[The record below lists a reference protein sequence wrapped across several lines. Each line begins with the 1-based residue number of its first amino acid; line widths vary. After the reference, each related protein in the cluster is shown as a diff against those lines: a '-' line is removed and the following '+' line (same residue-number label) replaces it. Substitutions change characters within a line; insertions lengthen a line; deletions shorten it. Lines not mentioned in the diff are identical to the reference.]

1 VEVTTLEEVVEEIA
15 LKVLVGTWASK
26 LQVVVVVV
34 GIWAPTPAVEAMA

>member
-1 VEVTTLEEVVEEIA
+1 VEVTMLEEVAEEIA

-26 LQVVVVVV
+26 LQVVVVV

>member
-1 VEVTTLEEVVEEIA
+1 VEVTMLEEVAEEIA

-26 LQVVVVVV
+26 LQVVVV